1 MIKYVE
7 TIEEFDSTISKGKT
21 LVDFYA
27 IWCGPC
33 NMLTPI
39 LEEMDEQGDFKDIK
53 VVKVNVDDLME
64 IAERYSV
71 YSIPTLI
78 LFEDGK
84 VVKKTLGYQNK
95 NQLLQF
101 ITK

>member
-1 MIKYVE
+1 MIKYIE
-7 TIEEFDSTISKGKT
+7 TVEEFDSTISKGKT

-33 NMLTPI
+33 NMLTPV
-39 LEEMDEQGDFKDIK
+39 LEEMDDQGDFKDIK

>member
-33 NMLTPI
+33 NMLTPV
-39 LEEMDEQGDFKDIK
+39 LEEMDEQGDF
-53 VVKVNVDDLME
+53 
-64 IAERYSV
+64 
-71 YSIPTLI
+71 
-78 LFEDGK
+78 
-84 VVKKTLGYQNK
+84 
-95 NQLLQF
+95 
-101 ITK
+101 

>member
-7 TIEEFDSTISKGKT
+7 TVEEFDSTISKGKT

-33 NMLTPI
+33 NMLTPV